1 MMQKVHIIIVTYN
14 AMKWVEQCFGS
25 LRISSVQVNC
35 TVVDN
40 GSSDGTQEYISK
52 KFPEVELIRSEKNL
66 GFGKANNIGIEKAY
80 ASGAEFFYLMNQD
93 AWLYED
99 SLENL
104 LAVYHSH
111 PNKHEIGILSPMHID
126 GSERKLDIFLDKYI
140 ATNYEHTRLISDL
153 YFQDLKPYYELKFI
167 NAAHWLLPKSTI
179 ETVGGFNPYFFHYG
193 EDAEYANRVTY
204 HGKKTLLVPGSK
216 VVHDGK
222 QFLNKVDY
230 SVYED
235 LGVEINIMNPNLD
248 NSFQQEK
255 KALQQSMVKSMVL
268 RKFDDYKKLLRK
280 YRKISKEEDR
290 FKVIRDQVSQKKPT
304 FLNI

>member
-1 MMQKVHIIIVTYN
+1 MQKVHIIIVTYN